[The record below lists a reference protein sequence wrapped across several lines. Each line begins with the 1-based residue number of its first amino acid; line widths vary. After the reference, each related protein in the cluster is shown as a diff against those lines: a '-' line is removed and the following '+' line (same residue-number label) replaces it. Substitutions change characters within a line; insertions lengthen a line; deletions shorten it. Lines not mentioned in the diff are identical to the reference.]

1 MSRDRDGA
9 MAATERRVE
18 ILKSAAAAFRR
29 RGYHG
34 ASVDEIASALEMTK
48 GNLYYYFRN
57 KEDILYACHEYS
69 LDILLQ
75 LMREVQGQTI
85 PADEKL
91 RKLILAF
98 VHLILD
104 ELQGTALTLDP
115 DALSPPLLGK
125 VIAKR
130 DEFDRGMR
138 AIIRQGMDEG
148 LFARSD
154 PKMMEFA
161 IMGAVNWISKWFDPA
176 GPMSSQQIGE
186 AFANYLVGQARVLDA
201 RLANAG
207 DLGSR
212 SGDHLIWRY
221 SAVWPGSSSSTS
233 IPVPARCC
241 LSISGVPVS
250 SGNVPQCIGT
260 TCRTP
265 SHFAAVAAVSGPM
278 VKRSPIGRKP
288 MSGL

>member
-1 MSRDRDGA
+1 
-9 MAATERRVE
+9 MAAVERRVE

-69 LDILLQ
+69 LDILLR
-75 LMREVQGQTI
+75 LMRDVVAEAI
-85 PADEKL
+85 PADQKL

-115 DALSPPLLGK
+115 EALSPPLLAK

-138 AIIRQGMDEG
+138 AIIQAGMDQG
-148 LFARSD
+148 LFAKGD

-176 GPMSSQQIGE
+176 GPMTSSEIGE
-186 AFANYLVGQARVLDA
+186 AFADYLVGRARV
-201 RLANAG
+201 
-207 DLGSR
+207 
-212 SGDHLIWRY
+212 
-221 SAVWPGSSSSTS
+221 
-233 IPVPARCC
+233 PA
-241 LSISGVPVS
+241 LKG
-250 SGNVPQCIGT
+250 
-260 TCRTP
+260 
-265 SHFAAVAAVSGPM
+265 
-278 VKRSPIGRKP
+278 
-288 MSGL
+288 